1 MAYFGFLNKGS
12 WDGFHVVITP
22 DELKYGEMTNGY
34 FNEYGFADEENLEKE
49 RDLKEYFDL
58 FDIKNITL
66 QKIRKA
72 NSTKK
77 MPTKR

>member
-1 MAYFGFLNKGS
+1 
-12 WDGFHVVITP
+12 
-22 DELKYGEMTNGY
+22 MTNGY